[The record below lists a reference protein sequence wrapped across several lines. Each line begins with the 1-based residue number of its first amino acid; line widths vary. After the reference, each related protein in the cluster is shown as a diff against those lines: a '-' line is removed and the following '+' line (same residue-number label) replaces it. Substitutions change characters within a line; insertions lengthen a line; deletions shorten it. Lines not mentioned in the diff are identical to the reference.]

1 MAEPRTMAG
10 GDTEADGAA
19 AATHLRD
26 DPPTAVIAFNDR
38 SALGCSTGSAA
49 TGCDV
54 PGDMSVVGYD
64 DSPVARLATVDLT
77 TVSQAPH
84 AMAEAAVAAAV
95 ERLEGRRT
103 EPADVVLE
111 PHLIVR
117 GTTGSPVEPRLQ

>member
-1 MAEPRTMAG
+1 LRR
-10 GDTEADGAA
+10 DG
-19 AATHLRD
+19 L
-26 DPPTAVIAFNDR
+26 
-38 SALGCSTGSAA
+38 
-49 TGCDV
+49 DV

-95 ERLEGRRT
+95 ERLEGHRT
-103 EPADVVLE
+103 ESADVVLE

-117 GTTGSPVEPRLQ
+117 GTTAAPSSTRASA